1 MTTFSG
7 SHSGYNVNV
16 TAPLMV
22 PGCRGVNV
30 IPSVQLVPGP
40 TPGVGPQGFVP
51 AGTRLNSPLTA
62 MGISDNP
69 LRSMSLLTC
78 TTLAAL
84 VVPIA
89 CGAKVTEAGVNV
101 TSGRMLADRG
111 TTLGLDWSLSAIISE
126 PAAAAGSGASSFELC
141 TTWMLQ

>member
-30 IPSVQLVPGP
+30 IPSVQLVPRP
-40 TPGVGPQGFVP
+40 TPGAGPQGFVP
-51 AGTRLNSPLTA
+51 ACTRLNSPLTA
-62 MGISDNP
+62 IGISDNP
-69 LRSMSLLTC
+69 ASSMLLVTS
-78 TTLAAL
+78 TTLGAL
-84 VVPIA
+84 AVPTA

-101 TSGRMLADRG
+101 TSGKILGIKERHWGSCDRY
-111 TTLGLDWSLSAIISE
+111 SR
-126 PAAAAGSGASSFELC
+126 
-141 TTWMLQ
+141 